1 MSKKLTIDFSQNA
14 ARIPSAMKQRVMV
27 GEAVESVELQTLK
40 ANALNADIFKQES
53 EEYFTNLTEDI
64 RKRGIVV
71 PLLAK
76 RDGTLLAGHN
86 RLEIAKRLG
95 LKYVPVQ
102 YVQEQLTE
110 EAEREF
116 LIKDNLFRRQ
126 FSGSE
131 WIEIY
136 RRLVPNY
143 DAIIQRDGRGGDRK
157 SEQGTKDNAKS
168 VDKKIKKDTVL
179 FDFENATQDDLVQ
192 FLHLETGASAAA
204 IRKRIQRDKQQTKER
219 TMKTDSTRTTSHPKK
234 IGVPTLKSANKNA
247 DKNGEVLPDTKTLK
261 AMERYLQRI
270 EEANEATRKEAVKKL
285 KAFLKKIS

>member
-14 ARIPSAMKQRVMV
+14 ARVPASMKQRVMV
-27 GEAVESVELQTLK
+27 GETIENVEVGTLT
-40 ANALNADIFKQES
+40 ANPLNADVFKRES
-53 EEYFTNLTEDI
+53 EEYFVNLTEDI

-102 YVQEQLTE
+102 YVQEQLTPE
-110 EAEREF
+110 SEREF

-126 FSGSE
+126 FSGNE

-157 SEQGTKDNAKS
+157 SEQGSKGNTK
-168 VDKKIKKDTVL
+168 VTEKKIKKDSVH
-179 FDFENATQDDLVQ
+179 FDFETATQDDLIQ
-192 FLHLETGASAAA
+192 YLHKETGASVAA
-204 IRKRIQRDKQQTKER
+204 IQKRIQRDKQSNKAGGGSKKQSSKRVESDVPNDTTQSDAKSLKE
-219 TMKTDSTRTTSHPKK
+219 
-234 IGVPTLKSANKNA
+234 L
-247 DKNGEVLPDTKTLK
+247 
-261 AMERYLQRI
+261 ERALQRI
-270 EEANEATRKEAVKKL
+270 ESANEATRKEALTKLRAFVKNL
-285 KAFLKKIS
+285 A

>member
-14 ARIPSAMKQRVMV
+14 ARVPASMKQRVMV
-27 GEAVESVELQTLK
+27 GETIENVEVGTLT
-40 ANALNADIFKQES
+40 ANPLNADVFKRES
-53 EEYFTNLTEDI
+53 EEYFANLTEDI

-102 YVQEQLTE
+102 YVQEQLTP

-126 FSGSE
+126 FSGNE

-157 SEQGTKDNAKS
+157 SEQGSKGNTK
-168 VDKKIKKDTVL
+168 VTEKKIKKDSVH
-179 FDFENATQDDLVQ
+179 FDFETATQDDLVQ
-192 FLHLETGASAAA
+192 YLHKETGASVAA
-204 IRKRIQRDKQQTKER
+204 IQKRIQRDKQSNKAGGGSKKQSSKRVES
-219 TMKTDSTRTTSHPKK
+219 DLSNDTTQS
-234 IGVPTLKSANKNA
+234 
-247 DKNGEVLPDTKTLK
+247 DTKSLK
-261 AMERYLQRI
+261 ELERALQRI
-270 EEANEATRKEAVKKL
+270 ESANETTRKEALTKLRAFVKKL
-285 KAFLKKIS
+285 A

>member
-14 ARIPSAMKQRVMV
+14 ARVPASMKQRVMV
-27 GEAVESVELQTLK
+27 GETIESVEVGVLT
-40 ANALNADIFKQES
+40 ANPLNADVFKRES
-53 EEYFTNLTEDI
+53 EEYFANLTEDI

-102 YVQEQLTE
+102 YVQEQLST

-126 FSGSE
+126 FSGNE

-157 SEQGTKDNAKS
+157 SEQGTKGNTKETE
-168 VDKKIKKDTVL
+168 KKIKKDSVL
-179 FDFENATQDDLVQ
+179 FDFETATQDDLVQ
-192 FLHLETGASAAA
+192 YLHKETGASVAA
-204 IRKRIQRDKQQTKER
+204 IQKRIQRDKQSSKAGNS
-219 TMKTDSTRTTSHPKK
+219 KVDS
-234 IGVPTLKSANKNA
+234 KSKRVQPYSSNDTA
-247 DKNGEVLPDTKTLK
+247 LTDTKSLK
-261 AMERYLQRI
+261 ALERNLQRI
-270 EEANEATRKEAVKKL
+270 ESANNATRKEALKKL
-285 KAFLKKIS
+285 RAFLKKLA